1 MSRWYEELNV
11 LIPGKLPV
19 STVEDTSIACGDN
32 KKRST
37 PSFGELIESVRLV
50 ILDHLSAS

>member
-1 MSRWYEELNV
+1 MSRWYEELNF

-19 STVEDTSIACGDN
+19 STVEDTSIAYGNN

-37 PSFGELIESVRLV
+37 PSFGELIESVRLA